1 MKKETKLQE
10 LMIRYLEYTNQLGSI
25 ITDRI
30 SIYFVYNEVWIYKLG
45 NYYDKLYQKIKHMNK
60 EQIKEYFKPKHN
72 YNFIEAC

>member
-1 MKKETKLQE
+1 
-10 LMIRYLEYTNQLGSI
+10 MIRYLEYTNQLGSI

-60 EQIKEYFKPKHN
+60 GQIKEYFKPKHN
-72 YNFIEAC
+72 YNFTEAC

>member
-1 MKKETKLQE
+1 
-10 LMIRYLEYTNQLGSI
+10 MIRYLEYTNQLGSI

-30 SIYFVYNEVWIYKLG
+30 SIYLVYNEVWIYKLG

>member
-1 MKKETKLQE
+1 MKKETKSQE

-30 SIYFVYNEVWIYKLG
+30 SIYFVYNEVWIYKSG
-45 NYYDKLYQKIKHMNK
+45 EYYNNLYIKIKNMNK
-60 EQIKEYFKPKHN
+60 QDIVEYFKPKHN

>member
-1 MKKETKLQE
+1 
-10 LMIRYLEYTNQLGSI
+10 MIRYLEYTNQLGSI

-72 YNFIEAC
+72 YNFTEAC